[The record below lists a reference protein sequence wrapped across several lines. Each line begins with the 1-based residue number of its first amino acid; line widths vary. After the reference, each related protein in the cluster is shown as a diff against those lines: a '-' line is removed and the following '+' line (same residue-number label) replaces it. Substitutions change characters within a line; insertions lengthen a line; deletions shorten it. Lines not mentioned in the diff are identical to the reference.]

1 MTDHFK
7 LNITDE
13 KTPWLCDRAGELV
26 NEDPPKRSLL
36 KVQSLTKAMMWTSS
50 FARFLKLISVTAVC

>member
-26 NEDPPKRSLL
+26 DEDPPKITLEGTI
-36 KVQSLTKAMMWTSS
+36 VD
-50 FARFLKLISVTAVC
+50 